1 MSLALLYGIACAAYV
16 WHFASQKLLAGR
28 VATGL
33 LLVSVLVHTF
43 ELGMYTMELGVPPMA
58 GRTGAISTFVWML
71 AVSYLSIEVST
82 DERGIGIFVTPLL
95 VALQGLV
102 AHGEMPTDVPRYFAT
117 PFVAIHVG
125 ALLFAYASFAL
136 ACVIGITYVLL
147 FRELK
152 RRTPGMFFQRLPSL
166 QALDRMNLRAVW
178 IGWLLLTIGL
188 VGGALWL
195 RDVSAQMAND
205 PRLPH
210 MTLTDPKILMAVVTW
225 IVYGVLLATRRWAGL
240 TARHSAWLSAV
251 GFALVLLNFLPVA
264 YFFAR
269 SHNFA

>member
-1 MSLALLYGIACAAYV
+1 MSLALLYAVACAAYV
-16 WHFASQKLLAGR
+16 WHFASQKPLAGR

-117 PFVAIHVG
+117 PVRRRPRRRAVVR
-125 ALLFAYASFAL
+125 L
-136 ACVIGITYVLL
+136 
-147 FRELK
+147 RELRAGVRHRHHVRAALPRAETAHAGHVLPAAAVAAGAGPDEHARGVDRLAAADDRAG
-152 RRTPGMFFQRLPSL
+152 RRR
-166 QALDRMNLRAVW
+166 
-178 IGWLLLTIGL
+178 
-188 VGGALWL
+188 
-195 RDVSAQMAND
+195 
-205 PRLPH
+205 
-210 MTLTDPKILMAVVTW
+210 
-225 IVYGVLLATRRWAGL
+225 
-240 TARHSAWLSAV
+240 
-251 GFALVLLNFLPVA
+251 PVA
-264 YFFAR
+264 A
-269 SHNFA
+269 